1 MTRQKLEPLTY
12 LEQKYAEEN
21 HNLVYGFLHRYKYS
35 IEEYYNI
42 VIFGYLKAVQI
53 YTRRKDL
60 QSKYDFAF
68 IAWQYMRSE
77 IGHHFESERTQ
88 KRTLPEKSFSLNTEI
103 KREDGTIETCDVAD
117 GKSAE
122 DDVMEKMLIANIM
135 EKLSE
140 IQRKITQLKIDG
152 FSNKEVYLL
161 MDIKP
166 STYYKE
172 MGRIKVIVENILV
185 G

>member
-1 MTRQKLEPLTY
+1 MTEHKLEPLTY
-12 LEQKYAEEN
+12 LEQKFAEEN
-21 HNLVYGFLHRYKYS
+21 HSLVYGFLHRYKYS

-88 KRTLPEKSFSLNTEI
+88 KRTLPEKNFSFNTEI

-135 EKLSE
+135 ENLSDV
-140 IQRKITQLKIDG
+140 QRKIAELKIDG
-152 FSNKEVYLL
+152 YSNREVYLL
-161 MDIKP
+161 LEIP
-166 STYYKE
+166 ASTYYME
-172 MGRIKVIVENILV
+172 MQRMKRVVDKLIR
-185 G
+185 

>member
-42 VIFGYLKAVQI
+42 VIFGYLKGVQV
-53 YTRRKDL
+53 YHRRKDL
-60 QSKYDFAF
+60 QSKYDFPF

-103 KREDGTIETCDVAD
+103 EREDGTIESYDVAG

-122 DDVMEKMLIANIM
+122 DDVMEKMLLANIM
-135 EKLSE
+135 ENLTDV
-140 IQRKITQLKIDG
+140 QRKIAELKIDG
-152 FSNKEVYLL
+152 YSNREVYLL
-161 MDIKP
+161 LEIP
-166 STYYKE
+166 VSSYYIE
-172 MGRIKVIVENILV
+172 MQKMRTTVENLI